1 MKYTLK
7 VNVNSNQRRN
17 LKYFVFVLFVIPR
30 SQALFSYKRLTF
42 LQWVDK
48 TLKIVYVPCLT
59 SIKLIDIKVLQCN
72 KKCQVYL
79 VRVCLESCFS
89 QYMCF
94 ALLIKYGCPKCCHLR
109 VIYLCF
115 FMKCVATNYFL

>member
-7 VNVNSNQRRN
+7 VNVNSNQRQN

-30 SQALFSYKRLTF
+30 SQALLRTKTYFPPE
-42 LQWVDK
+42 WVDK
-48 TLKIVYVPCLT
+48 SLKIVYVPCLS

-79 VRVCLESCFS
+79 VRVCLESCFL

-94 ALLIKYGCPKCCHLR
+94 ALLIKYGCPKCCHFR
-109 VIYLCF
+109 VIYFSF
-115 FMKCVATNYFL
+115 FMKCVATNYFP